1 MEALEDT
8 WENLQKII
16 EVCRFYFVF
25 FFSIKIQQVANA
37 IILPWTFL
45 TNGWKL
51 IWFLSLDWVKII
63 IQLSSLGGEVFQ
75 KNMPITCQFF
85 FHKLLLLRKSYSEL
99 SSMPNKLKGGF
110 WIVWEY
116 LASEMKWKIDY
127 EFNVMY
133 LRFVFRNARM
143 ICAKKPSVRSIMT
156 TSGRNLHKLPTRSTL
171 GSLIQGTMNKFAS
184 GEQWIIKL

>member
-1 MEALEDT
+1 MLSSFREHFLQMAGNWFGFSPWTGFKLLYNFQALEVKCFKRIC
-8 WENLQKII
+8 LLL
-16 EVCRFYFVF
+16 VS
-25 FFSIKIQQVANA
+25 FS
-37 IILPWTFL
+37 
-45 TNGWKL
+45 
-51 IWFLSLDWVKII
+51 
-63 IQLSSLGGEVFQ
+63 
-75 KNMPITCQFF
+75 
-85 FHKLLLLRKSYSEL
+85 FHKPLLLRKSYSEL

-143 ICAKKPSVRSIMT
+143 ICAKKPSVKSIMT

-171 GSLIQGTMNKFAS
+171 GSLIQGTMNKFVS
-184 GEQWIIKL
+184 GEQWIIKLKKIHERLLNCIFHFS

>member
-85 FHKLLLLRKSYSEL
+85 FSQASSIAKILL
-99 SSMPNKLKGGF
+99 GT
-110 WIVWEY
+110 
-116 LASEMKWKIDY
+116 
-127 EFNVMY
+127 
-133 LRFVFRNARM
+133 VFHAD
-143 ICAKKPSVRSIMT
+143 
-156 TSGRNLHKLPTRSTL
+156 
-171 GSLIQGTMNKFAS
+171 
-184 GEQWIIKL
+184 

>member
-1 MEALEDT
+1 MLSSFREHF
-8 WENLQKII
+8 LQMAGNW
-16 EVCRFYFVF
+16 FG
-25 FFSIKIQQVANA
+25 FS
-37 IILPWTFL
+37 PWTGF
-45 TNGWKL
+45 KL
-51 IWFLSLDWVKII
+51 LYNFQASEVKCLKRIC
-63 IQLSSLGGEVFQ
+63 LLLVSFS
-75 KNMPITCQFF
+75 
-85 FHKLLLLRKSYSEL
+85 FHKPLLLRKSYSEL
-99 SSMPNKLKGGF
+99 SSMPNELKGGF

-143 ICAKKPSVRSIMT
+143 ICAKKPSVKSIMT

-184 GEQWIIKL
+184 GEQWIIKLKKIHERLLKCIFHFS